1 MRIWTAV
8 RRHPRILYSS
18 YRRTLGPHSGP
29 AAREARP
36 SRYWRT
42 SHGLGRNTK
51 GGALGWLLPSLIATL
66 TIAPSC
72 SDRTAAPVQGPATN
86 GVVVLDEAARQHA
99 GIEVA
104 PVATSVRA
112 QTTEAPGVIAL
123 DERLT
128 ARIGSLVDGIVLETP
143 ADVGD
148 RVRAGQVLATMHSV
162 VVHESWAS
170 YRKAVAERRRLEKEL
185 AFAIAAH
192 ERTRR
197 LFADKAISLQD
208 VQRAEADRVAAEE
221 ALDMGRTE
229 VRRSEEELEH
239 LGITN
244 AEDPTGE
251 SGEQIPVKAPM
262 AGVVLERL
270 VTPGTAVTTGTALY
284 VVSDLSALWAL
295 LEIDESLLSH
305 VKVGQPIQVRVAAYP
320 NETFPGTVAL
330 VGDMVNPKTRRVT
343 VRCTLKNTDGRLKPQ
358 MYATA
363 IVQESEP
370 RQAIVIPAS
379 ALQTF
384 AGGDVVFV
392 AESDGFRPR
401 SIQTGSVAEGSVEV
415 LSGLREGEMIA
426 VAGSFVLKS
435 ELLKL
440 ASTEG

>member
-1 MRIWTAV
+1 MRRWF
-8 RRHPRILYSS
+8 
-18 YRRTLGPHSGP
+18 
-29 AAREARP
+29 
-36 SRYWRT
+36 
-42 SHGLGRNTK
+42 
-51 GGALGWLLPSLIATL
+51 LPTLIATV
-66 TIAPSC
+66 TVAC
-72 SDRTAAPVQGPATN
+72 SERAIVPVQAPVTTGI
-86 GVVVLDEAARQHA
+86 VVLDEAARQRA

-104 PVATSVRA
+104 RVATNVRP
-112 QTTEAPGVIAL
+112 QTTEAPGVLAL

-162 VVHESWAS
+162 IVHDAWAS
-170 YRKAVAERRRLEKEL
+170 YRKAMAERRRLEKEL
-185 AFAIAAH
+185 AFAVAAH

-251 SGEQIPVKAPM
+251 SGEQIPVRAPM

-305 VKVGQPIQVRVAAYP
+305 VQAGQPIQVRVAAYP
-320 NETFPGTVAL
+320 NETFPGVVAQ

-343 VRCTLKNTDGRLKPQ
+343 VRCTLNNTDHRLKPQ

-363 IVQESEP
+363 IVQEREP

-379 ALQTF
+379 ALQTLE
-384 AGGDVVFV
+384 GGDVVFV
-392 AESDGFRPR
+392 SESNGFRPR
-401 SIQTGSVAEGSVEV
+401 SIQIGPVVDGNVEV
-415 LSGLREGEMIA
+415 LSGLREGETIA
-426 VAGSFVLKS
+426 ITGGFVLKS
-435 ELLKL
+435 ELLKP
-440 ASTEG
+440 ASPEG